1 MGDAASIGALST
13 DGRRPY
19 DSPVRRERAAAT
31 RDGIVAA
38 GALLFHDLPL
48 WNWQALTVRAVA
60 ERAGVS
66 ERTVYRYFP
75 TERELRDAV
84 MTRLTEE
91 AEVNLDGLRIEGL
104 QDLTARIFHY
114 VAKFPM
120 QRREPQDETAAA
132 TGSRNRDALLDA
144 IKPVT
149 GGWSATSR
157 ATAAGMLDVLWS
169 MVSYE
174 RLVMDWGL
182 DTEDAIAGITWV
194 MGLIEDAIKRGQR
207 PG

>member
-1 MGDAASIGALST
+1 
-13 DGRRPY
+13 
-19 DSPVRRERAAAT
+19 
-31 RDGIVAA
+31 
-38 GALLFHDLPL
+38 
-48 WNWQALTVRAVA
+48 LTVRAVA

-75 TERELRDAV
+75 TERDLRDAV
-84 MTRLTEE
+84 MERLIGE

-114 VAKFPM
+114 VARFPM

-132 TGSRNRDALLDA
+132 TGSRNREALLQA
-144 IKPVT
+144 ITPVT
-149 GGWSATSR
+149 AGWPSSSR
-157 ATAAGMLDVLWS
+157 RTVAGMLDVLWS

-182 DTEDAIAGITWV
+182 GTDDAIAGITWV
-194 MGLIEDAIKRGQR
+194 MGLVEEAIRRGER
-207 PG
+207 PTRAPK